1 MHNGIQNLTSNE
13 RSSIENNYN
22 HNRKLT
28 LSQALLYGRAQG
40 TSFFTSAASY
50 QKVSSVWVLSLN
62 LLILFL

>member
-50 QKVSSVWVLSLN
+50 QKVSSV
-62 LLILFL
+62 